1 MKICKCAREN
11 KQLQASVRAR
21 KSREREILI
30 ESTRLKSL
38 LGIARQWSSEKFAI
52 LTLKPRSHVRILIH
66 RTWAIVYVLLIMFF
80 TCRIFSF
87 SLWYPHDDR
96 WPKRMEHGCL
106 MEVLWKLTLC
116 MPT

>member
-1 MKICKCAREN
+1 MKIYKCARKN

-80 TCRIFSF
+80 TC
-87 SLWYPHDDR
+87 
-96 WPKRMEHGCL
+96 
-106 MEVLWKLTLC
+106 
-116 MPT
+116 